1 MHAGHGDGGF
11 GVSERGDGEE
21 SNDEVLHACAETL
34 ARNTFLAPIDF

>member
-21 SNDEVLHACAETL
+21 RKDEALHGAC
-34 ARNTFLAPIDF
+34 